1 MILQNRSI
9 LTPQP
14 KDVIFPDVFYGK
26 QRIYK
31 VVNRTVMEYW
41 WKDKVEL
48 QRESK
53 DWSFLPS
60 DETRNWNVEDSSQYS
75 SIVAETPSK
84 KDYQNQKGN
93 QMYEGRNLKQLK
105 CKINQK
111 LSLINWMQRIK
122 ILRRKLKQLHQ

>member
-75 SIVAETPSK
+75 SIVVETPSK
-84 KDYQNQKGN
+84 KD
-93 QMYEGRNLKQLK
+93 
-105 CKINQK
+105 
-111 LSLINWMQRIK
+111 
-122 ILRRKLKQLHQ
+122 